1 MCVCVRYWP
10 ERILVPRA
18 RRFLARSCSECVLQL
33 WNWPCFLWMKECFG
47 LPSRYVNSSIGDK
60 IYSDTLLT
68 SKGKWSL
75 LFPQPSMQSSAAV
88 WATRKK
94 YFKNPTFS
102 GGMRGGRV
110 WIVFFSEV
118 THLRTMSIQS
128 CCRLLVVSTPPPPPH
143 LKRPRSPHSSSVIK
157 SKMAAT
163 TMQMP
168 CWWAPIRAKLPGWYG
183 CGYGCAHA

>member
-1 MCVCVRYWP
+1 MCACVRYWP

-18 RRFLARSCSECVLQL
+18 RRFSARSCSECVLQL
-33 WNWPCFLWMKECFG
+33 WNWSSFLWMKESFG

-110 WIVFFSEV
+110 WIVLFSEV

-168 CWWAPIRAKLPGWYG
+168 CRWAPIRAKLPGWYG